1 MKKFSSG
8 FFAAIFLMA
17 ALALFGLAK
26 WGDQLKVNAA
36 TLTVATQQ
44 PYQVQQQPMQPIGQP
59 VEVWAATA
67 VSQPAPAQAEPQ
79 VVVVEVTAQPL
90 PTATPLPP
98 TTTSTPT
105 PTRPAIDQLPLGE
118 GPYTVAQMQ
127 ICQDVWAQSLQGELT
142 VQQFGYCQ
150 AVVARGQ

>member
-8 FFAAIFLMA
+8 FFAAVFLMT

-44 PYQVQQQPMQPIGQP
+44 PYQVQQQPLQPIGQP
-59 VEVWAATA
+59 VQVWAATA
-67 VSQPAPAQAEPQ
+67 VSQPAPQTEPQ
-79 VVVVEVTAQPL
+79 VMIVEVTAQPL
-90 PTATPLPP
+90 PTNTPLPP
-98 TTTSTPT
+98 TATSTPA
-105 PTRPAIDQLPLGE
+105 PTRPAIDQLPQGE
-118 GPYTVAQMQ
+118 GPYTPEQMQ
-127 ICQDVWAQSLQGELT
+127 ICRDVWAQSLQGELT

-150 AVVARGQ
+150 GVVARGQ